1 MAPLAGRKVEQ
12 RLRNFRPDAASYF
25 AALGGPLPYMTR
37 LRAID
42 VQTREH
48 EHQLEDAWRGL
59 AAELGDDEG
68 RFAEEWRMLV
78 DRWSFDEVNDLISRH
93 NRWYPV
99 ESRLPMDPRTG
110 DYALING
117 EDFRREPL
125 GVEWALSRFR
135 RGRRA
140 PKRPDGDRREQRRE
154 AERGR
159 EQVRHGV
166 AEGACQRAAAKRPE
180 SDCRAPRRS
189 S

>member
-1 MAPLAGRKVEQ
+1 MDRRERERIMNQGVVRPETPRLRRERETLQEDVAPLAGRKVEQ

-110 DYALING
+110 DYARING

-125 GVEWALSRFR
+125 GVEWALNRF
-135 RGRRA
+135 
-140 PKRPDGDRREQRRE
+140 PPRPPR
-154 AERGR
+154 
-159 EQVRHGV
+159 VV
-166 AEGACQRAAAKRPE
+166 AA
-180 SDCRAPRRS
+180 
-189 S
+189 